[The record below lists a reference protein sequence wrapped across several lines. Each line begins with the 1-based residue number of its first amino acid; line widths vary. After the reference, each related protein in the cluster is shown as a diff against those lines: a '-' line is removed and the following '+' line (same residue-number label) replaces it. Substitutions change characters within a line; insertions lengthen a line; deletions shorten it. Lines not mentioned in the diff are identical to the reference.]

1 MSHVRQ
7 SKNNVVKRPLVLN
20 PFRPSDSE
28 DIHTSSLGTQV
39 RVEEPLVLVDNSNRF
54 KYLNLEMEEQ
64 AEVNVKGLQY
74 LDLED
79 HVHGH
84 TRFSQ
89 STNRITTLSAS
100 LPGSS
105 DRDLAVTPHKI
116 SLGQISFTA
125 SAEDFETL
133 KADSKEWHDFWK
145 ITKESV
151 IFETIEL

>member
-1 MSHVRQ
+1 M
-7 SKNNVVKRPLVLN
+7 LN

-79 HVHGH
+79 HVQGH

-100 LPGSS
+100 LP
-105 DRDLAVTPHKI
+105 HKI

-125 SAEDFETL
+125 SAEDFESL
-133 KADSKEWHDFWK
+133 RADSKEWHDFWK

>member
-1 MSHVRQ
+1 MSRIRNL
-7 SKNNVVKRPLVLN
+7 SAYAN
-20 PFRPSDSE
+20 
-28 DIHTSSLGTQV
+28 IHTSSLGTQV

-84 TRFSQ
+84 TRLSQ

-100 LPGSS
+100 LTGSS
-105 DRDLAVTPHKI
+105 DRDLAVTI
-116 SLGQISFTA
+116 SLGQISFNA

-133 KADSKEWHDFWK
+133 RADSKEWHDFWK